1 MRLVNRSLTSTGHG
15 SLRSISGVVQVC
27 VNREYGYI
35 CADDWDN
42 REAEV
47 VCRSLAYQAP
57 YFGMTLHVLYIK
69 KIQIVSVLLLHDLYK
84 CTRLVLET
92 MTLKAY

>member
-1 MRLVNRSLTSTGHG
+1 MRLVSRSITSTGHG
-15 SLRSISGVVQVC
+15 DLRSIGGVIQVC
-27 VNREYGYI
+27 VNREYGYV

-57 YFGMTLHVLYIK
+57 YFGMTFSAIK
-69 KIQIVSVLLLHDLYK
+69 KAQIVLLLHDYII
-84 CTRLVLET
+84 
-92 MTLKAY
+92 